1 MSIIRTDQVEQG
13 AGGGDT
19 GPVPMTVLRE
29 LSLSSAGAAALRAAV
44 QVGLPD
50 ELGDEPATAGDL
62 ARALKVDPDI
72 LERLLRTLKHY
83 GIFTETEAGHVHTP
97 ASRLLRDDHP
107 ESLKFWVLW
116 VTEPW
121 TWELWPRL
129 EKAVRTGKGDFEE
142 VYGTD
147 FFTYLHK
154 EWPES
159 TEVFNKSQ
167 TELSRLA
174 SDAVAD
180 RLDLDGVRTLADI
193 GGGRGFTLATLLEKN
208 PHLDGVLVDLP
219 AAVATPDPRLRPG
232 GALASRSRVLAGDC
246 LKEVPVEADVY
257 LFKSILEW
265 GDDQT
270 VTALRNAAR
279 AGRPDSRIVLITNLV
294 DDSPEIR
301 YATGIDLLF
310 LLNTNGKRHT
320 KKGVTALIE
329 RAGLQVVGVG
339 PINSHLHAVEAAIP
353 AS

>member
-1 MSIIRTDQVEQG
+1 
-13 AGGGDT
+13 
-19 GPVPMTVLRE
+19 MTVLRE
-29 LSLSSAGAAALRAAV
+29 LSLASAGSAALRVAAR
-44 QVGLPD
+44 
-50 ELGDEPATAGDL
+50 LGIADRLDDEPVPVDVL
-62 ARALKVDPDI
+62 ARDLEVDADV
-72 LERLLRTLKHY
+72 LERLLRTLRQY
-83 GIFTETEAGHVHTP
+83 GVFTETERGHVHTP
-97 ASRLLRDDHP
+97 ASRLLREDHP
-107 ESLKFWVLW
+107 RGLKFWVLW

-142 VYGTD
+142 RYGAD
-147 FFTYLHK
+147 FFTHLHR

-167 TELSRLA
+167 TELSRL
-174 SDAVAD
+174 SSEAVAE

-193 GGGRGFTLATLLEKN
+193 GGGRGYTLATLLERN
-208 PHLDGVLVDLP
+208 PELEGILVDLP
-219 AAVATPDPRLRPG
+219 AAVAQPDPRLRPG
-232 GALASRSRVLAGDC
+232 GALASRARVTAGDC
-246 LKEVPVEADVY
+246 LREIPVEADVY

-279 AGRPDSRIVLITNLV
+279 AGRPDSRIVVITNLV

-320 KKGVTALIE
+320 RKGVTALVE
-329 RAGLQVVGVG
+329 RAGLRLEGVG
-339 PINSHLHAVEAAIP
+339 PINSHLHAIEASIP
-353 AS
+353 PGGVRD

>member
-1 MSIIRTDQVEQG
+1 
-13 AGGGDT
+13 
-19 GPVPMTVLRE
+19 MTVLRE
-29 LSLSSAGAAALRAAV
+29 LSLASAGTAALRAAV
-44 QVGLPD
+44 RVGVPD
-50 ELGDEPATAGDL
+50 ELGEEPATTAQL
-62 ARALKVDPDI
+62 ARSLKVDPDV
-72 LERLLRTLKHY
+72 LERLLRTLRQY
-83 GIFTETEAGHVHTP
+83 GVFTETAAGHVHTP
-97 ASRLLRDDHP
+97 ASRLLREDHP

-129 EKAVRTGKGDFEE
+129 EKAVRTGKGHFEE
-142 VYGTD
+142 EYGAD
-147 FFTYLHK
+147 FFTHLHR

-174 SDAVAD
+174 SDAVAE

-193 GGGRGFTLATLLEKN
+193 GGGRGFTLATLLERN
-208 PHLDGVLVDLP
+208 PALEGVLVDLP
-219 AAVATPDPRLRPG
+219 AAVAAPDPRLRPDG
-232 GALASRSRVLAGDC
+232 TLASRARVMAGDC

-329 RAGLQVVGVG
+329 RAGLRVEGVG
-339 PINSHLHAVEAAIP
+339 PINSHLHALEASIP
-353 AS
+353 PDFL